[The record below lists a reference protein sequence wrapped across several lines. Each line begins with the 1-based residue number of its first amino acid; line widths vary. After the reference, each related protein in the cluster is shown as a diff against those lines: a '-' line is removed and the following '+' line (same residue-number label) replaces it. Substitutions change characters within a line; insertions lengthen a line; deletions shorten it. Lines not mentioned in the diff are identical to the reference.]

1 MDKKTKRIRWAVGLT
16 VTLVLFAWLGSNYIP
31 RRAELSGELLTV
43 SRITRQFELPLADI
57 ASAELLDSLPEY
69 TLISGKDASG
79 LLEGVFELE
88 GYGECRL
95 CLNFTVLSFI
105 ALEDSSGGRWLFNLG
120 SVDGQ
125 RSFTRGWRQ
134 NLGHNSFTHGLPP
147 KKCAGSRN
155 ASSGG
160 RKLISCWDFG
170 GNWRRCAGRRAS
182 TLKDARPGLRAPPA
196 AARDS
201 RAGPLLT
208 SSGACGPPCPA
219 GCSQNTRG

>member
-69 TLISGKDASG
+69 TRISGKDASG

-95 CLNFTVLSFI
+95 CLNFTVPSFI

-120 SVDGQ
+120 SVDETEEFYS
-125 RSFTRGWRQ
+125 RLEAE
-134 NLGHNSFTHGLPP
+134 LGP
-147 KKCAGSRN
+147 
-155 ASSGG
+155 
-160 RKLISCWDFG
+160 
-170 GNWRRCAGRRAS
+170 
-182 TLKDARPGLRAPPA
+182 
-196 AARDS
+196 
-201 RAGPLLT
+201 
-208 SSGACGPPCPA
+208 
-219 GCSQNTRG
+219 